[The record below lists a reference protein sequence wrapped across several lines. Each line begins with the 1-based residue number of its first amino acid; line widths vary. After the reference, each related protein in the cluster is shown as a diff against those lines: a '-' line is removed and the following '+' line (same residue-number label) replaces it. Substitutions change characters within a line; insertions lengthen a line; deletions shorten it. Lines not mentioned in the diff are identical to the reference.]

1 MSIMCNLPNYQ
12 NRDLEELHQ
21 GKKQAKTTDAE
32 TIEMI
37 IPDKIL
43 LSYK

>member
-1 MSIMCNLPNYQ
+1 MCNLPNYQ
-12 NRDLEELHQ
+12 TRDLEELLHQ
-21 GKKQAKTTDAE
+21 VKKQAKKTDAE

-43 LSYK
+43 LSNK